1 MIRATGIADL
11 SPPRCKMNAKPTN
24 TIARSTLADTLVA
37 DLTADAV
44 RRWGEEHA
52 SLLVAAIAS
61 TAETLALVATV
72 SLAHD
77 DAEPD
82 AGFKG

>member
-1 MIRATGIADL
+1 MTDQLKNAL
-11 SPPRCKMNAKPTN
+11 SHSALTEKLT
-24 TIARSTLADTLVA
+24 A
-37 DLTADAV
+37 DLTADAI

-52 SLLVAAIAS
+52 NLLMAAIAS
-61 TAETLALVATV
+61 TAETLALVAGV

-82 AGFKG
+82 AGFER